1 MVTGE
6 LKNKI
11 DDIWNAFWSGGI
23 TNPLT
28 VVEQLTYLMFIH
40 DIGETDDMKLSMSRR
55 FNFAYES
62 RFIGEDEKEI
72 DGKKV
77 IFSRT
82 DYKWSS
88 FLQQNAE
95 TQYNIMVYGI
105 FPFIKNMYKES
116 DNNYAKYMK
125 DAVFKIDTA
134 LKLNSILI
142 KCQEMYKLIA
152 DIQAKDKDIKGDVY
166 EYILSK
172 ISTSGT
178 NGQFRTP
185 RHIIDMMVELVKPE
199 LSDTICDPSCGTAGF
214 LVAAGEYL
222 KRHYENDIYHNEV
235 NRDKFIT
242 EHLQAMIWT
251 APC

>member
-1 MVTGE
+1 MCDSECRSGRLCYTITFYIFGADMITGE

-40 DIGETDDMKLSMSRR
+40 DIGETDDMQLSMSRR
-55 FNFAYES
+55 FNYAYES
-62 RFIGEDEKEI
+62 KFTGEDEKEI

-77 IFSRT
+77 TFSRK

-88 FLQQNAE
+88 LIQQNAE
-95 TQYNIMVYGI
+95 TQYNLMVYGI

-142 KCQEMYKLIA
+142 KCQEMYNLIA
-152 DIQAKDKDIKGDVY
+152 DIQATDKDIKGDV
-166 EYILSK
+166 
-172 ISTSGT
+172 
-178 NGQFRTP
+178 
-185 RHIIDMMVELVKPE
+185 
-199 LSDTICDPSCGTAGF
+199 
-214 LVAAGEYL
+214 
-222 KRHYENDIYHNEV
+222 
-235 NRDKFIT
+235 
-242 EHLQAMIWT
+242 
-251 APC
+251 